1 VRADA
6 GPVDPDPQRARRH
19 HHGTVALKIAALLH
33 APPDALLLA
42 VLVGASCDFLTP
54 IGHENNLIVME
65 PGGYRFSDY
74 SRLGAG
80 MSALAVLTAAVV
92 LSLQYG

>member
-1 VRADA
+1 M
-6 GPVDPDPQRARRH
+6 
-19 HHGTVALKIAALLH
+19 
-33 APPDALLLA
+33 
-42 VLVGASCDFLTP
+42 LVGASCDFLTP

-92 LSLQYG
+92 LSLQDGRRAQGRRCGVRARMSGEA